1 MELKRR
7 KRGNDDGRQWSEL
20 LPPLLDLAV
29 CCFASHRSISSWCV
43 TVAQAAE
50 DERGAGATVQVGG
63 RGAAEVEVGRGGHHH
78 SGGGGAGAAVGFGAV
93 VVQEAP
99 EQVPVD
105 GHRRLVRHLAVAP
118 AVVHGRHPHAP
129 EHRRP
134 AHLPRQA
141 VLERRVCGGRGNHQ
155 WLSDRS

>member
-1 MELKRR
+1 M
-7 KRGNDDGRQWSEL
+7 
-20 LPPLLDLAV
+20 
-29 CCFASHRSISSWCV
+29 ISSWCV

-50 DERGAGATVQVGG
+50 DERGAGAAVQVGG
-63 RGAAEVEVGRGGHHH
+63 RRGTAEVEVGRGGHH
-78 SGGGGAGAAVGFGAV
+78 GGGGGGAAVGFGTV

-105 GHRRLVRHLAVAP
+105 GHRRLVRDLAVAAT
-118 AVVHGRHPHAP
+118 AVVHGRHTHAT

-141 VLERRVCGGRGNHQ
+141 VLERRLCGG
-155 WLSDRS
+155 